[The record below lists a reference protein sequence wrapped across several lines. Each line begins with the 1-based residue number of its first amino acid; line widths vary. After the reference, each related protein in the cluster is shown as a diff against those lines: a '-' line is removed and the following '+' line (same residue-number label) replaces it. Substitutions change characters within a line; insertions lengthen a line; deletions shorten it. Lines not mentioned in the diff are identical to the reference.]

1 MPLARIRPEKKT
13 KSPEKE
19 KGKKWDGTSRPSSE
33 LYKENW
39 NEIFGQKEQEELKA
53 SFKQSL
59 ANKREREKK
68 EEKQ

>member
-1 MPLARIRPEKKT
+1 MNKLKKI

-39 NEIFGQKEQEELKA
+39 NEIFGQKEQDRAGSRPIRAIL
-53 SFKQSL
+53 
-59 ANKREREKK
+59 
-68 EEKQ
+68 

>member
-1 MPLARIRPEKKT
+1 MQNT
-13 KSPEKE
+13 KNNMQKE

-53 SFKQSL
+53 SFEQSL

>member
-1 MPLARIRPEKKT
+1 MQNAKN
-13 KSPEKE
+13 KE
-19 KGKKWDGTSRPSSE
+19 KGKKWDGKSRPSSE

-59 ANKREREKK
+59 ANKKEREKK
-68 EEKQ
+68 E

>member
-1 MPLARIRPEKKT
+1 MQQT
-13 KSPEKE
+13 KNNTQKE
-19 KGKKWDGTSRPSSE
+19 KGRKWDGKSRPSSE

-53 SFKQSL
+53 SFEQSL